1 MSPNAPQESD
11 RKPVLRPT
19 QLQIG
24 EEVRLVS
31 PGSPP
36 NRDDVRQAQR
46 TLESWGLEVSLGDN
60 AFRKYG
66 YLAGTDEQRLSDV
79 NHALRDPSVR
89 AIIATRGGKGS
100 YRIADQLDFTAARN
114 DPKFLVGFSDITI
127 LHMSLWKHSRVV
139 GLHGALYVDETTG
152 DISHLCGEPLRAALM
167 SGGPTII
174 ASREDEST
182 SQLTTSGTARGP
194 LLGGSLD
201 MIATGAG
208 WALPDLHGA
217 ILFIEAVDL
226 YLGQVDRQLTM
237 LRNGGH
243 LDGIAGIAVGQFTKF
258 NPSKGITIIG
268 LLLDHLSRL
277 GVPIL
282 GGLPL
287 GHGARPVTAPLG
299 AVAVLDA
306 EAGTLVVE

>member
-1 MSPNAPQESD
+1 M
-11 RKPVLRPT
+11 PVLHPAR
-19 QLQIG
+19 LQVG

-36 NRDDVRQAQR
+36 KPEDVLHTQR
-46 TLESWGLEVSLGDN
+46 ILEGWGLQVSLGDN
-60 AFRKYG
+60 VFNKYG
-66 YLAGTDEQRLSDV
+66 YLAGTDDERLGDM
-79 NHALRDPSVR
+79 NKALRDPSVR
-89 AIIATRGGKGS
+89 AIVATRGGKGS
-100 YRIADQLDFTAARN
+100 YRIADRLDFAAARE

-139 GLHGALYVDETTG
+139 GLHGALCVDETTG
-152 DISHLCGEPLRAALM
+152 GIPRLSSEFLRAALM
-167 SGGPTII
+167 SDGPTVIT
-174 ASREDEST
+174 SREAEST
-182 SQLTTSGTARGP
+182 SQLTTNGTARGP
-194 LLGGSLD
+194 VLGGNLD
-201 MIATGAG
+201 MIATAAG

-268 LLLDHLSRL
+268 LLRDHLSRL

-287 GHGARPVTAPLG
+287 GHGDHPAIVPLG
-299 AVAVLDA
+299 AAAVLDA
-306 EAGTLVVE
+306 KAGTLTIE

>member
-1 MSPNAPQESD
+1 MSPNATGETD
-11 RKPVLRPT
+11 RTPVLHPAK
-19 QLQIG
+19 LQVG
-24 EEVRLVS
+24 DMVRLVS

-36 NRDDVRQAQR
+36 NRDDVLQTQR
-46 TLESWGLEVSLGDN
+46 TLESWGLQVSLGDN
-60 AFRKYG
+60 VFNKYG
-66 YLAGTDEQRLSDV
+66 YLAGTDDERLSDL
-79 NHALRDPSVR
+79 NNALRDTSVR
-89 AIIATRGGKGS
+89 AIVATRGGKGS
-100 YRIADQLDFTAARN
+100 YRIADQLDFAAARN

-127 LHMSLWKHSRVV
+127 LHMSLWKRSKIV

-152 DISHLCGEPLRAALM
+152 DIPHLRSESLRAALM
-167 SGGPTII
+167 TRGPTII
-174 ASREDEST
+174 ASREEEYT
-182 SQLTTSGTARGP
+182 FQLTTNGTARGP
-194 LLGGSLD
+194 LLGGNLD

-237 LRNGGH
+237 LRNAGH

-268 LLLDHLSRL
+268 LLRDHLSRL

-287 GHGARPVTAPLG
+287 GHGDHPATVPLG
-299 AVAVLDA
+299 ATAVLDA
-306 EAGTLVVE
+306 KAGTLTVE